1 MFYALVIGSIIGLIV
16 FAFLKIMNLG
26 IELLWNIIPSNIN
39 IPFYTIIVC
48 ALGGVIIGFWTKF
61 SKVKLDDLEEVV
73 SKVKNGEKFSYD
85 NLGKLSVSAI
95 LPLIFGGSIGPEAGL
110 SLIIVSLCSW
120 ASDKFKHAF
129 KEIKEL
135 TQIGIGA
142 TLGTIFNSPLF
153 GFTVPIESEG
163 EVVIPKKEKVVLY
176 FLSIFGAFGIM
187 ILLNSLVGGRG
198 GLIHFSGFEIN
209 AFEWLWF
216 LPLIVIGIVA
226 GILYS
231 VFNKV
236 SKEMAKVLKKYII
249 LSCLIAGLILGI
261 IGSILPFAMF
271 SGEKEMEDV
280 MMTFGQI
287 GFFGLLITGVLKL
300 FVTNTCIS
308 LGLKGGHF
316 FPAIFSGI
324 CIGYALSLL
333 ININPV
339 FCVCIV
345 TTSLMAFI
353 MKRPV
358 SVIMLLM
365 ICFPAKALPV
375 MLLASVIG
383 SIVKLPKSFDKV
395 LN

>member
-1 MFYALVIGSIIGLIV
+1 VEVGKTVYFMPKGSR
-16 FAFLKIMNLG
+16 
-26 IELLWNIIPSNIN
+26 
-39 IPFYTIIVC
+39 
-48 ALGGVIIGFWTKF
+48 
-61 SKVKLDDLEEVV
+61 KVKQKSRCDTCITGEVQFV
-73 SKVKNGEKFSYD
+73 
-85 NLGKLSVSAI
+85 
-95 LPLIFGGSIGPEAGL
+95 LP
-110 SLIIVSLCSW
+110 
-120 ASDKFKHAF
+120 
-129 KEIKEL
+129 
-135 TQIGIGA
+135 A
-142 TLGTIFNSPLF
+142 TL
-153 GFTVPIESEG
+153 VD
-163 EVVIPKKEKVVLY
+163 
-176 FLSIFGAFGIM
+176 GAFGIM